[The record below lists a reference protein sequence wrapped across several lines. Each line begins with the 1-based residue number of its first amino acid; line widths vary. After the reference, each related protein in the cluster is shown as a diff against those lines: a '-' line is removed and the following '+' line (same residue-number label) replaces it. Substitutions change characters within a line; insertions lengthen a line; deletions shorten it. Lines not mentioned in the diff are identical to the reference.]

1 MSRIGNRILDIP
13 DGVNVEVNNS
23 NVKVSGP
30 KGNLEQAF
38 KTDVIKIEVKDKQVM
53 TLRSNEEKHTKQLH
67 GTYNSL
73 IQGMIQGVSQG
84 FKKEL
89 EVSGVGYKVAM
100 KGKTL
105 NMSVGFSHDINIEQ
119 PSGIII
125 TTPSPTEII
134 VEGIDKQLVGETAA
148 IIRASRKPE
157 PYKGKGI
164 KYKGEHIIRK
174 VGKTAAK

>member
-1 MSRIGNRILDIP
+1 MSRIGNRILTIP
-13 DGVNVEVNNS
+13 DGVKVEVQPTL
-23 NVKVSGP
+23 VKVTGP
-30 KGNLEQAF
+30 KGSLEQ
-38 KTDVIKIEVKDKQVM
+38 KIKEVIKVEVKDNKI
-53 TLRSNEEKHTKQLH
+53 TTIRSNEEKQTKQLH

-73 IQGMIQGVSQG
+73 IAGMLEGVTKG

-100 KGKTL
+100 KGTTL
-105 NMSVGFSHDINIEQ
+105 NMSVGFSHNVNIET
-119 PSGIII
+119 PVGITI
-125 TTPSPTEII
+125 TTPSTTEIV

-148 IIRASRKPE
+148 VIRAWKKPE

-174 VGKTAAK
+174 VGKTAGK